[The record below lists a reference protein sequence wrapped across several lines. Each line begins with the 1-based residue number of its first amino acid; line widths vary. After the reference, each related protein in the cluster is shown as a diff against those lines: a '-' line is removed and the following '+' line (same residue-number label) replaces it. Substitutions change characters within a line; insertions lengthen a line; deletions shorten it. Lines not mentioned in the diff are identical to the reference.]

1 MNNQNIEQNT
11 TMEISLLV
19 LKKAHNILIQ
29 RKFGEQ
35 IAASP
40 IDYADKEWT
49 VPNLV
54 PFICFHLKQLKK

>member
-1 MNNQNIEQNT
+1 
-11 TMEISLLV
+11 MEISLLV

-29 RKFGEQ
+29 RKFGEP